1 MSESIIIDAT
11 LLRTARIRQRRLLQ
25 RHSRAACAK
34 RFRLTRTASR
44 RRMGE
49 QNMARNLFLFSA
61 IEPTGIC
68 HRTPQAAAWPPSTAQ
83 PGCASE
89 VQTMRKPR
97 ALLAAFALTL
107 GALLAVPVAAQ
118 DDDEREYSNARI
130 VRLSLVDGDAQVFRP
145 EQGEWEVARQNL
157 PIQKSYAVATG
168 RGRVEIEFESGGTA
182 RLDEFT
188 ELEFTE
194 LALLNGARITTL
206 RLERGSAIFYANG
219 EKRDVF
225 EVLAGGRRIT
235 ADRNARLRVDAN
247 GDEVLIAVLKGSVDV
262 QFEGGR
268 QRLSRN
274 QEMRIGVSGVEIA
287 RHGDADEFER
297 WAQDR
302 EEVLTA
308 SYDLSRQYVNAP
320 FRYGVSDLSN
330 HGYWYYTSAYGY
342 VWQPHAIGFT
352 PYVNGSWLWVNGF
365 GWSWVGYEPWGWL
378 PYHYGRWVWTGYGW
392 AWVPGYFHR
401 WSPAHVVWVRF
412 GDGRYGWCPRSPHDR
427 PGRRPHNVHV
437 GTAVWNGGRP
447 VVRNVDTAGG
457 LPTVVERPSRETLG
471 TELGFAARN
480 PRTDRPGRGPHA
492 RSPEAEDTVA
502 GPRSGFS
509 GSTNAWTAQGRPSR
523 GEYEGTGRTPVPQGD
538 VRYDRS
544 EGAYVNTPMREGHAA
559 ADAPRT
565 GWGGAAGSRPRPDFL
580 RGNENSPGP
589 GAGGSRS
596 ESAGSASD
604 SGPRT
609 YGTTPRGNDPRGN
622 DARGSGWGGRP
633 SSSSGSSGQ
642 PVDRS
647 SPPPRS
653 GGSQA
658 GASQRPSNSPP
669 PRASSP
675 PQQQPSTSAPRQSAP
690 PPQMRQTPAPAP
702 APRQSPPR
710 PSPRSN

>member
-1 MSESIIIDAT
+1 
-11 LLRTARIRQRRLLQ
+11 
-25 RHSRAACAK
+25 
-34 RFRLTRTASR
+34 
-44 RRMGE
+44 
-49 QNMARNLFLFSA
+49 
-61 IEPTGIC
+61 
-68 HRTPQAAAWPPSTAQ
+68 
-83 PGCASE
+83 
-89 VQTMRKPR
+89 MRKPR
-97 ALLAAFALTL
+97 ALFAAFALPL
-107 GALLAVPVAAQ
+107 CALLAVPVAAQ

-157 PIQKSYAVATG
+157 PIQKAYAVATG

-225 EVLAGGRRIT
+225 EVLAGGRRII

-247 GDEVLIAVLKGSVDV
+247 GGDVLIAVLKGNVDV
-262 QFEGGR
+262 QWEGAM
-268 QRLSRN
+268 QRLSKN
-274 QEMRIGVSGVEIA
+274 QEMRVGAYGVDIA
-287 RHGDADEFER
+287 RRGDADEFER

-308 SYDLSRQYVNAP
+308 SYHQSRRYVNAP
-320 FRYGVSDLSN
+320 FRYGIGDLSN
-330 HGYWYYTSAYGY
+330 YGYWYYTSSYGY

-378 PYHYGRWVWTGYGW
+378 PYHYGRWVWTAYGW

-401 WSPAHVVWVRF
+401 WSPAHVIWVRF
-412 GDGRYGWCPRSPHDR
+412 GDGRHGWCPRSPHDR

-471 TELGFAARN
+471 NEFGFAGRN
-480 PRTDRPGRGPHA
+480 PRADRAGRGPHD
-492 RSPEAEDTVA
+492 RNPQTEGTVA

-509 GSTNAWTAQGRPSR
+509 GSGNAWTGAERPSQS
-523 GEYEGTGRTPVPQGD
+523 GSEGTGRTPVPQGD
-538 VRYDRS
+538 VRYDRDQ
-544 EGAYVNTPMREGHAA
+544 GAYVNTPMREGHAA
-559 ADAPRT
+559 ANEPRT
-565 GWGGAAGSRPRPDFL
+565 GWGGATGTGTRPRPDFP
-580 RGNENSPGP
+580 RGSGNSPG
-589 GAGGSRS
+589 
-596 ESAGSASD
+596 SAPD
-604 SGPRT
+604 NGPRT
-609 YGTTPRGNDPRGN
+609 YGTAPRGNDSRGN
-622 DARGSGWGGRP
+622 DTRGPGWGGRP

-642 PVDRS
+642 QVDRS

-675 PQQQPSTSAPRQSAP
+675 PPQQQPRQPSYSPPRQSAP
-690 PPQMRQTPAPAP
+690 PPQTRQNPAPAPAP

-710 PSPRSN
+710 PSPRVN